1 MVVAYGLL
9 LPKAILDAPRLGC
22 FNLHGSLLPR
32 WRGAAPIQRAVMAG
46 DAQTGVIVVGII
58 ALMALSLSVL
68 LALRTGRMKRQY
80 RVLSAADGR
89 ASFIEVVAR
98 KNEEVQ
104 GLRED
109 VARLAGALQGTQ
121 AELQQA
127 VRHIGVVR
135 YDAFGDMG
143 GRMSFSA
150 AMVDDHG
157 NGFVITTIHAR
168 SESRSYIKELRG
180 GMAEVNLS
188 PEETAA
194 VGDAVAG
201 IPDGR
206 IE

>member
-1 MVVAYGLL
+1 VT
-9 LPKAILDAPRLGC
+9 
-22 FNLHGSLLPR
+22 
-32 WRGAAPIQRAVMAG
+32 W

-98 KNEEVQ
+98 KTEEVQ

-109 VARLAGALQGTQ
+109 VARLAGDLQGTQ

>member
-1 MVVAYGLL
+1 MT
-9 LPKAILDAPRLGC
+9 
-22 FNLHGSLLPR
+22 
-32 WRGAAPIQRAVMAG
+32 W

-98 KNEEVQ
+98 KTEEVQ

-109 VARLAGALQGTQ
+109 VARLAGDLQGTQ

-135 YDAFGDMG
+135 YDAFGDMC
-143 GRMSFSA
+143 GRMCSRAFS
-150 AMVDDHG
+150 
-157 NGFVITTIHAR
+157 
-168 SESRSYIKELRG
+168 
-180 GMAEVNLS
+180 
-188 PEETAA
+188 
-194 VGDAVAG
+194 
-201 IPDGR
+201 
-206 IE
+206 